1 MTMKQGRAAT
11 GQTIAWEAAEPHRD
25 AGPTAPAVVR
35 TLSATAAKLFA
46 IWTMAWWG
54 GVGVCAALFFLGA
67 LDFPSSAKISLYGI
81 SIWLNGW
88 LLAFVAQRR
97 ERRSRLDL
105 YHDCVVLWML
115 SYAMTNVSWEIPWV
129 LLSPFVFTDLHTLD
143 DVVAQTGYMR
153 ASIAHMYWWVL
164 ASFASVDLRTVNH
177 NSTFYVVELLAF
189 ANVVATMCF
198 FRLNR
203 RRSPYRYLIVVLG
216 CGEPIAATF
225 IFSFSE
231 VFAGF
236 ANMPGGL
243 ADTLLALVWTQYQYF
258 VFPMLFGYL
267 GFRLLREDWRP
278 DRQGVPTTSRDR

>member
-1 MTMKQGRAAT
+1 MSTKQAVEAASSASAWDAARHERGAASAGRAVA
-11 GQTIAWEAAEPHRD
+11 
-25 AGPTAPAVVR
+25 R
-35 TLSATAAKLFA
+35 TLSPAAGRLFA
-46 IWTMAWWG
+46 IWTIAWWG
-54 GVGVCAALFFLGA
+54 GVGACAALFFLGA
-67 LDFPSSAKISLYGI
+67 LDFTSSAKISLYGI

-88 LLAFVAQRR
+88 LLAYVAQRH
-97 ERRSRLDL
+97 ERRSRLNL

-115 SYAMTNVSWEIPWV
+115 SYAMTNVLWEIPWV
-129 LLSPFVFTDLHTLD
+129 LLSPFVFHGLETLD

-153 ASIAHMYWWVL
+153 ASVAHMYWWVL

-189 ANVVATMCF
+189 ANVFATACF
-198 FRLNR
+198 FHLNR
-203 RRSPYRYLIVVLG
+203 KRSPYRYLIVVLG

-231 VFAGF
+231 VFGGF
-236 ANMPGGL
+236 QNMPGGL

-267 GFRLLREDWRP
+267 GFRLLREDWRHAS
-278 DRQGVPTTSRDR
+278 REATIASRDG